1 MSIQKETPLITIDT
15 PFVTI
20 NELARRTGLSTS
32 SIRRLREKGFIQA
45 EKESGE
51 KKIVLINLLDLV
63 YRAAQSS
70 ETLTEFLNNATKRKR

>member
-70 ETLTEFLNNATKRKR
+70 ETLTEFLIKATKRKV